1 MFQASEFLDL
11 INKAELLSIV
21 SVVLQIELMIAVES
35 LDYFGLL

>member
-1 MFQASEFLDL
+1 MFQASECWYL

-21 SVVLQIELMIAVES
+21 SVVLQIELMVAVES